1 MMKNDQQIQM
11 DVQTQLKWEPFLNA
25 SEIGVSVKN
34 AVVTL
39 SGMVDAYSK
48 KMAAERV
55 AKRIYGVKAVAVDIQ
70 VGVSPSN
77 RKTDTE
83 IAEACLNAL
92 KWDTSVPDQKL
103 TLKVEDGFVTI
114 EGLVDWSYQRL
125 SAKNAIENIAGV
137 RGIIN
142 NVSVNQKPSSI
153 DVKQKIRDCFVRTA
167 GHDADKINIETT
179 GDKVTLKGTVRSFA
193 EKEEAEHAALAAP
206 GVNRVENKLE
216 IVYSDVFET
225 V

>member
-1 MMKNDQQIQM
+1 MMKNDQQIQT
-11 DVQTQLKWEPFLNA
+11 DVQTQLKWEPYLNA

-34 AVVTL
+34 GIVTL

-55 AKRIYGVKAVAVDIQ
+55 AKSIYGVKAVAVDIQ
-70 VGVSPSN
+70 VGVSPSTK
-77 RKTDTE
+77 KTDTE
-83 IAEACLNAL
+83 IAEVCLNSL
-92 KWDTSVPDQKL
+92 KWDTSVPDEKL
-103 TLKVEDGFVTI
+103 RLKVEDGFVTI
-114 EGLVDWSYQRL
+114 EGSVDWSYQRL
-125 SAKNAIENIAGV
+125 AAKHALENITGV

-142 NVSVNQKPSSI
+142 NVVVNQRPSSI
-153 DVKQKIRDCFVRTA
+153 DVKQKIKDCFVRTA
-167 GHDADKINIETT
+167 GHDADKITIETI

-193 EKEEAEHAALAAP
+193 EKEEAEHAAWTAP

>member
-103 TLKVEDGFVTI
+103 TLKGKVFT
-114 EGLVDWSYQRL
+114 Y
-125 SAKNAIENIAGV
+125 
-137 RGIIN
+137 
-142 NVSVNQKPSSI
+142 NQGYN
-153 DVKQKIRDCFVRTA
+153 Q
-167 GHDADKINIETT
+167 
-179 GDKVTLKGTVRSFA
+179 
-193 EKEEAEHAALAAP
+193 
-206 GVNRVENKLE
+206 
-216 IVYSDVFET
+216 
-225 V
+225 

>member
-1 MMKNDQQIQM
+1 MMKNDQQIQT

-34 AVVTL
+34 GIVTL
-39 SGMVDAYSK
+39 SGMVDTYSK

-55 AKRIYGVKAVAVDIQ
+55 TKSIYGVKAVAVDIQ

-92 KWDTSVPDQKL
+92 KWDSSVPDQKL
-103 TLKVEDGFVTI
+103 RLKVEDGFVTM
-114 EGLVDWSYQRL
+114 EGTVDWSYQRL
-125 SAKNAIENIAGV
+125 AAKTALENISGV

-142 NVSVNQKPSSI
+142 NVSVYQRPSSV
-153 DVKQKIRDCFVRTA
+153 DVKQKIKDCFVRTA
-167 GHDADKINIETT
+167 GHDADKIYIETS

-193 EKEEAEHAALAAP
+193 EKEEAEHAAWTAP
-206 GVNRVENKLE
+206 GVNKVENKLE

>member
-1 MMKNDQQIQM
+1 MMKNDQQIQT
-11 DVQTQLKWEPFLNA
+11 DVQTQLKWEPYLNA

-34 AVVTL
+34 GIVTL

-55 AKRIYGVKAVAVDIQ
+55 AKSIYGVKAVAVDIQ
-70 VGVSPSN
+70 VGVSPSTK
-77 RKTDTE
+77 KTDTE
-83 IAEACLNAL
+83 IAEVCLNSL
-92 KWDTSVPDQKL
+92 KWDTSVPDEKL
-103 TLKVEDGFVTI
+103 RLKVEDGFVTI
-114 EGLVDWSYQRL
+114 EGSVDWSYQRL
-125 SAKNAIENIAGV
+125 AAKHALENITGV

-142 NVSVNQKPSSI
+142 NVVVNQRPSSI
-153 DVKQKIRDCFVRTA
+153 DVKQKIKDCFVRTA
-167 GHDADKINIETT
+167 GHDADKITIETF

-193 EKEEAEHAALAAP
+193 EKEEAEHAAWTAP